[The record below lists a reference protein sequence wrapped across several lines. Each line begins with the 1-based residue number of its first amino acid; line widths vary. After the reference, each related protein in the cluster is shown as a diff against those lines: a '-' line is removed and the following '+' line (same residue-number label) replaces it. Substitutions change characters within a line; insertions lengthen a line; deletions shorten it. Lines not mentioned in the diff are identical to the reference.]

1 MARSSQVAIW
11 SIESR
16 FDSDAIIL
24 APSELLSRTRRM
36 IVLSVWRILYR
47 KTTRIL
53 PYFDPLNDDE
63 VLIRLGRRPLL
74 NRSFGFMSILGLSCS
89 ALCSWEGILVTSV
102 PSFTTGGPAVVIW
115 TFVVGWIGITSVY
128 TVMAELSSI
137 APTAGGQY
145 HWVAMMAPES
155 CSNFLTYLTAWLT
168 TLAWQAIAIT
178 TSYLITTTLQG
189 VVVLARPSYIPLP
202 WHTLLIMWASILFAV
217 LINSTTGRFLARLEG
232 VILILHLVGFFG
244 ILVPLV
250 YFSPHNDA
258 SVVFTDFFDNGGWGS
273 QGLTFFVGLP
283 SIASTLIG
291 ADCAVHMSEEIQS
304 AATVVPQALVYTIFI
319 NGSLAFAMTIA
330 LMFCITDIDAAMAAA
345 ETMFYPFLEVFQSG
359 VNSTTGAVIM
369 SSVVLIL
376 AAASTVGVYASAS
389 RMIWS
394 FSRDNGLPFS
404 RHLAKRSSLPIY
416 AIFSTM
422 GISSLISLIVLGPA
436 VALSALLSLVVAALY
451 SSYMIV
457 CGLFLWRRCTG
468 SFRKAEDACD
478 PAEGLVWGP
487 WKLPEPLGILN
498 NVFACLYS
506 AVVLFWSFWP
516 QTTAPTP
523 ETFNWSI
530 LIFGAVVLFS
540 IVWYMIRARHH
551 FRGPIKEI

>member
-1 MARSSQVAIW
+1 M
-11 SIESR
+11 
-16 FDSDAIIL
+16 DSKNDF
-24 APSELLSRTRRM
+24 ELQIGSPHSMPTPGL
-36 IVLSVWRILYR
+36 
-47 KTTRIL
+47 TTRKSGTS
-53 PYFDPLNDDE
+53 PSNDDE
-63 VLIRLGRRPLL
+63 ALIRLGKRPLL

-102 PSFTTGGPAVVIW
+102 PSFLTGGPAAVIW
-115 TFVVGWIGITSVY
+115 AFVVSWAGITSVY

-155 CSNFLTYLTAWLT
+155 CSNFFTYLTAWLT

-189 VVVLARPSYIPLP
+189 IVVLARPSYVPLP
-202 WHTLLIMWASILFAV
+202 WHTLLIMWAAISLAV

-232 VILILHLVGFFG
+232 LILILHLIGFFG
-244 ILVPLV
+244 VLVPLV
-250 YFSPHNDA
+250 YFSPHNDP
-258 SVVFTDFFDNGGWGS
+258 SVVFTTFFDNGGWGS

-304 AATVVPQALVYTIFI
+304 AATVVPQAMLYTIFI

-330 LMFCITDIDAAMAAA
+330 LMFCLTDIDAAVAAA

-359 VNSTTGAVIM
+359 LNSTAGAFVM
-369 SSVVLIL
+369 ACVVLIL
-376 AAASTVGVYASAS
+376 AAASSVGVYASAS

-394 FSRDNGLPFS
+394 FARDNGLPFS
-404 RHLAKRSSLPIY
+404 RHLAKLTKGSSLPIY

-422 GISSLISLIVLGPA
+422 GITSLISLIVLGSA
-436 VALSALLSLVVAALY
+436 VALSALLSLIVAALY
-451 SSYMIV
+451 SSYLLV

-468 SFRKAEDACD
+468 GFRDAKD
-478 PAEGLVWGP
+478 AGNQPEGLAWGP
-487 WKLPEPLGILN
+487 WKLPEPFGIIN
-498 NVFACLYS
+498 NIFACLYS
-506 AVVLFWSFWP
+506 AVLLFWSFWP
-516 QTTAPTP
+516 QTIAPTP

-530 LIFGAVVLFS
+530 LVFGTVVLFS
-540 IVWYMIRARHH
+540 VVWYILRARHH
-551 FRGPIKEI
+551 FKGPIKEI